1 MNQEPLSDQEIK
13 TFINCFKD
21 FIQRAEVAELNYLSR
36 ESGRKYRQMYY
47 TNEAK
52 RLNMRLE
59 NIDVRQISIEERM
72 ATVVVRNDQNLHT
85 LLLIDYAEAR
95 IIS

>member
-1 MNQEPLSDQEIK
+1 MNNPEPLSDKEIK

-52 RLNMRLE
+52 RLGIPL
-59 NIDVRQISIEERM
+59 DYYISEF
-72 ATVVVRNDQNLHT
+72 T
-85 LLLIDYAEAR
+85 
-95 IIS
+95 

>member
-1 MNQEPLSDQEIK
+1 MKFWMTDLRKTNFTFILMNEPLSDKEIE

-47 TNEAK
+47 SNEAK
-52 RLNMRLE
+52 RLGIPL
-59 NIDVRQISIEERM
+59 
-72 ATVVVRNDQNLHT
+72 
-85 LLLIDYAEAR
+85 DYYLSEFT
-95 IIS
+95 

>member
-1 MNQEPLSDQEIK
+1 MKYWMTDLQETNSLSTLMNNEPLSDKEIE

-21 FIQRAEVAELNYLSR
+21 FIQRAEVAELNYLQR

-52 RLNMRLE
+52 RLN
-59 NIDVRQISIEERM
+59 IS
-72 ATVVVRNDQNLHT
+72 L
-85 LLLIDYAEAR
+85 DYY
-95 IIS
+95 ISEFT

>member
-1 MNQEPLSDQEIK
+1 MSQEPLSDEEIK

-36 ESGRKYRQMYY
+36 ESGRKYRQMYF

-52 RLNMRLE
+52 RLGIPL
-59 NIDVRQISIEERM
+59 DYYISEF
-72 ATVVVRNDQNLHT
+72 T
-85 LLLIDYAEAR
+85 
-95 IIS
+95 

>member
-1 MNQEPLSDQEIK
+1 MIVLQKTNLTFTLMNSPEPLSDEEIE

-52 RLNMRLE
+52 RLGIPL
-59 NIDVRQISIEERM
+59 DYYISEF
-72 ATVVVRNDQNLHT
+72 T
-85 LLLIDYAEAR
+85 
-95 IIS
+95 

>member
-1 MNQEPLSDQEIK
+1 MSQEPLSNEEIQ

-47 TNEAK
+47 TNEAT
-52 RLNMRLE
+52 RL
-59 NIDVRQISIEERM
+59 DIS
-72 ATVVVRNDQNLHT
+72 L
-85 LLLIDYAEAR
+85 DYYLSEFT
-95 IIS
+95 

>member
-1 MNQEPLSDQEIK
+1 MTQEPLSNEEIK

-47 TNEAK
+47 SNEAK
-52 RLNMRLE
+52 RLGIPL
-59 NIDVRQISIEERM
+59 
-72 ATVVVRNDQNLHT
+72 
-85 LLLIDYAEAR
+85 DYYLSEFT
-95 IIS
+95 

>member
-1 MNQEPLSDQEIK
+1 MSQEPLSNEEIK

-52 RLNMRLE
+52 RLGIPL
-59 NIDVRQISIEERM
+59 DYYISEF
-72 ATVVVRNDQNLHT
+72 T
-85 LLLIDYAEAR
+85 
-95 IIS
+95 

>member
-1 MNQEPLSDQEIK
+1 MSQEPLSEEEIQ

-36 ESGRKYRQMYY
+36 ESGRKYRQMYF

-52 RLNMRLE
+52 RLGIPL
-59 NIDVRQISIEERM
+59 
-72 ATVVVRNDQNLHT
+72 
-85 LLLIDYAEAR
+85 DYYLSEFT
-95 IIS
+95 

>member
-1 MNQEPLSDQEIK
+1 MKEKPLSNEEIK

-52 RLNMRLE
+52 RLN
-59 NIDVRQISIEERM
+59 IS
-72 ATVVVRNDQNLHT
+72 L
-85 LLLIDYAEAR
+85 DYY
-95 IIS
+95 ISEFT

>member
-52 RLNMRLE
+52 RLNIPL
-59 NIDVRQISIEERM
+59 DYYISEF
-72 ATVVVRNDQNLHT
+72 T
-85 LLLIDYAEAR
+85 
-95 IIS
+95 

>member
-1 MNQEPLSDQEIK
+1 MNDQPLSDQEFE

-52 RLNMRLE
+52 RLGIPL
-59 NIDVRQISIEERM
+59 DYYISEF
-72 ATVVVRNDQNLHT
+72 T
-85 LLLIDYAEAR
+85 
-95 IIS
+95 

>member
-1 MNQEPLSDQEIK
+1 MTVLQKTNSTFTLMNNEPLSDEEIE

-36 ESGRKYRQMYY
+36 ESGRKYRQMYF

-52 RLNMRLE
+52 RLGIPL
-59 NIDVRQISIEERM
+59 DYYISEF
-72 ATVVVRNDQNLHT
+72 T
-85 LLLIDYAEAR
+85 
-95 IIS
+95 

>member
-1 MNQEPLSDQEIK
+1 MKEKPLSNEEIK

-52 RLNMRLE
+52 RLS
-59 NIDVRQISIEERM
+59 IS
-72 ATVVVRNDQNLHT
+72 L
-85 LLLIDYAEAR
+85 DYYIAEFT
-95 IIS
+95 

>member
-1 MNQEPLSDQEIK
+1 MSQEPLSDKEIE

-21 FIQRAEVAELNYLSR
+21 FIQRAEVAELNYLQR

-52 RLNMRLE
+52 RL
-59 NIDVRQISIEERM
+59 SIP
-72 ATVVVRNDQNLHT
+72 L
-85 LLLIDYAEAR
+85 DYYLSEFT
-95 IIS
+95 